1 MKVPSTQPPGQWNS
15 AQVAEIL
22 GVPQVT
28 LRTWD
33 NRYGI
38 GATHRDAGDRRRYS
52 AADVDRLRRMRGLL
66 AQGYPAREAASAALA
81 GSAANVAPAA
91 RIERIGSAADE
102 LSSGVLAGLLDDSLA
117 TLGAARTW
125 SSVVAPVLRDLG
137 DRWNSGE
144 DCMASE
150 WTLSAAASA
159 ALDRHLPLVDETS
172 LIAPVILACGPV
184 ERHELPVKMLY
195 AALRENGVPAVY
207 LGGMVPG
214 QVVSGF
220 VRQLAPSVV
229 LLWSMTSSTAD
240 LPLLRALREDGIAVH
255 PVGPGWVPAATGPE
269 EVAATFD
276 DALRVAGQAASARA
290 RPDPA
295 AQRPRRRRSSP
306 VSRRR

>member
-1 MKVPSTQPPGQWNS
+1 MAVPLTSPPGQWNS
-15 AQVAEIL
+15 AQVAEML

-38 GATHRDAGDRRRYS
+38 GASHRDSGDRRRYS
-52 AADVDRLRRMRGLL
+52 AADLDRLRRMRGLL

-81 GSAANVAPAA
+81 GSAANVTPDA
-91 RIERIGSAADE
+91 RIASIGSAADR
-102 LSSGVLAGLLDDSLA
+102 LSSGALAGLLDDSLA

-137 DRWNSGE
+137 GRWNDGE
-144 DCMASE
+144 DCMAAE

-159 ALDRHLPLVDETS
+159 ALDRHLPIVDEVS
-172 LIAPVILACGPV
+172 LRAPVVLACSPA

-195 AALRENGVPAVY
+195 AALRETGVPAVY

-214 QVVSGF
+214 QVVSEV
-220 VRQLAPSVV
+220 VRQFAPSLV

-240 LPLLRALREDGIAVH
+240 LPLLRALRETGLGVCPA
-255 PVGPGWVPAATGPE
+255 GPGWVPAATGPDE
-269 EVAATFD
+269 IAETFD
-276 DALRVAGQAASARA
+276 DALRVASAAAEARD
-290 RPDPA
+290 RPRPA
-295 AQRPRRRRSSP
+295 AQRPRKRRPSP